1 MVRLSSGA
9 AALAAV
15 EKGRDIAMIGY
26 TIQSRPL
33 LHALEDAALRG
44 ARVTVRLE
52 GEPYGDP
59 SGSFAG
65 YNRKLAASLRHD
77 GVRVHVTHGSAD
89 GPMHAKALAIDGRAY
104 LDDRNWARNDLILRD
119 DDRAD
124 AAAVCAT
131 AAGGAVVGR
140 SAFALQKREALCLEA
155 RMLQR
160 AGAHDRVTVETETF
174 GTSNAVC
181 RALDDLGKRGLHP
194 QLLVQRRP
202 VASNPRERAALA
214 RLARDGVEVR
224 TTNDTE
230 KFAVCGPRAWIGS
243 ANASPAFGDP
253 DIIDWGA
260 CTRNQQVVNAVAT
273 RLTQRWEQGRPF
285 TAPAARNNRQK
296 YVPGTACD
304 FGNTSIRNPN
314 ARRIESGK
322 S

>member
-9 AALAAV
+9 AALAAI

-44 ARVTVRLE
+44 ASVTVRLE

-59 SGSFAG
+59 NGSFAG

-77 GVRVHVTHGSAD
+77 GVRVRLTRGATD
-89 GPMHAKALAIDGRAY
+89 APMHAKALAIDGKLY
-104 LDDRNWARNDLILRD
+104 LDDRNWARDDLILRD

-124 AAAVCAT
+124 AAAVHAT
-131 AAGGAVVGR
+131 AAGRAADGR
-140 SAFALQKREALCLEA
+140 PTFALRKRDALALEA
-155 RMLQR
+155 RMLRR
-160 AGAHDRVTVETETF
+160 ADAGDRVTVETETF

-194 QLLVQRRP
+194 RLLVQRRP
-202 VASNPRERAALA
+202 VASNLRERAALE

-224 TTNDTE
+224 TTEDTE
-230 KFAVCGPRAWIGS
+230 KFAVCGSRAWIGS
-243 ANASPAFGDP
+243 ANASPAFGNP

-260 CTRNQQVVNAVAT
+260 CTHNRQVVGAVAT
-273 RLTQRWEQGRPF
+273 RLAQRWEQGRPF
-285 TAPAARNNRQK
+285 A
-296 YVPGTACD
+296 GTV
-304 FGNTSIRNPN
+304 S
-314 ARRIESGK
+314 S
-322 S
+322 

>member
-15 EKGRDIAMIGY
+15 ATGRDIAMIGY

-33 LHALEDAALRG
+33 LHALEDAARRG

-59 SGSFAG
+59 NGSFAG
-65 YNRKLAASLRHD
+65 YNRKLAASLRDD
-77 GVRVHVTHGSAD
+77 GVRVHLTRGAAD
-89 GPMHAKALAIDGRAY
+89 GAMHAKALAIDGKLY
-104 LDDRNWARNDLILRD
+104 LDDRNWTRDDLILRD

-124 AAAVCAT
+124 AAAVRAT
-131 AAGGAVVGR
+131 AAGCAANGR
-140 SAFALQKREALCLEA
+140 LAFALRKRQALALEA
-155 RMLQR
+155 RMLQT

-202 VASNPRERAALA
+202 VASNPRERTALA
-214 RLARDGVEVR
+214 RLVRDGVEVR
-224 TTNDTE
+224 TTDDTE
-230 KFAVCGPRAWIGS
+230 KFAVCGSRAWIGS
-243 ANASPAFGDP
+243 ANTSPAFGNP

-260 CTRNQQVVNAVAT
+260 CTRNRAVVETVAA
-273 RLTQRWEQGRPF
+273 RLAARWERSRSFIAGQGED
-285 TAPAARNNRQK
+285 
-296 YVPGTACD
+296 V
-304 FGNTSIRNPN
+304 
-314 ARRIESGK
+314 
-322 S
+322 